1 MGGELGFFCKFL
13 KIKKCLKMSE
23 INKLT
28 KKLVEF
34 RDERDWKK
42 FHNPK
47 DLAIAINI
55 ESSEL
60 LENFL
65 WKSSKEADLEKVKE
79 ELADIFCYAL
89 LLAESYELNVGKII
103 TDKITKNNQK
113 YPIEKAKGSNKKYNQ
128 L

>member
-1 MGGELGFFCKFL
+1 
-13 KIKKCLKMSE
+13 MSE
-23 INKLT
+23 IDNLT
-28 KKLVEF
+28 RKLVEF

-55 ESSEL
+55 ESAEL

-65 WKSSKEADLEKVKE
+65 WKSSNEADLEKVQE
-79 ELADIFCYAL
+79 ELADILCYAL
-89 LLAESYELNVGKII
+89 LLAESYELDINKII
-103 TDKITKNNQK
+103 TEKIAKNSQK
-113 YPIEKAKGSNKKYNQ
+113 YPIEKAKGNNKKYNQ

>member
-1 MGGELGFFCKFL
+1 MN
-13 KIKKCLKMSE
+13 E
-23 INKLT
+23 IDKLT
-28 KKLVEF
+28 KKLAEF

-55 ESSEL
+55 EAAEL

-65 WKSSKEADLEKVKE
+65 WKSPNEADLEKVKE

-89 LLAESYELNVGKII
+89 LLAKEYDLDVGKII
-103 TDKITKNNQK
+103 TDKIEKNHQK

>member
-1 MGGELGFFCKFL
+1 
-13 KIKKCLKMSE
+13 MSE

>member
-1 MGGELGFFCKFL
+1 
-13 KIKKCLKMSE
+13 MSE
-23 INKLT
+23 IDKLI

-34 RDERDWKK
+34 RDKRDWKK

-55 ESSEL
+55 ESAEL

-65 WKSSKEADLEKVKE
+65 WKSYNQADLQKVKE

-89 LLAESYELNVGKII
+89 LLAERYDLDVKEIISEKIE
-103 TDKITKNNQK
+103 KNNQK
-113 YPIEKAKGSNKKYNQ
+113 YPIEKAKGNNKKYNQ

>member
-1 MGGELGFFCKFL
+1 
-13 KIKKCLKMSE
+13 MSE
-23 INKLT
+23 IDKLT

-34 RDERDWKK
+34 RDKRDWEK

-55 ESSEL
+55 ESAEL

-65 WKSSKEADLEKVKE
+65 WKSPKEADLENVKE

-89 LLAESYELNVGKII
+89 LLAKNYNLDVAEII
-103 TDKITKNNQK
+103 ADKIKKNNKK
-113 YPIEKAKGSNKKYNQ
+113 YPIEKAKGNNKKYDQ